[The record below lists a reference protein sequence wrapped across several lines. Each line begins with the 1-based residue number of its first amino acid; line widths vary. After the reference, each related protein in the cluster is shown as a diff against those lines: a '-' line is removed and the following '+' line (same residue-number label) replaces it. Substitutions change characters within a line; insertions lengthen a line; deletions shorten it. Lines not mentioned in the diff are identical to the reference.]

1 MRTKKKHIVLII
13 LLLTW
18 LIPNAYAQEFE
29 KNKNVPILLNP
40 KDSTKVVTNIPT
52 DTIKKPTAKVD
63 SLPKKKP
70 MLEGI
75 VYRQAKDYEKLD
87 QKKKELTLYNE
98 AEIKYLDF
106 EIKAGKIIFNYE
118 KNEIYAGRIK
128 DSLGKLTQSPVFT
141 QGQQIV
147 EPDSIR
153 YNTKTQK
160 AIVWNSKTSQGE
172 FRIKAEMTKKEN
184 DSVYFMENVIFTTAK
199 DIEDPEYY
207 FKTRKVKFVPNKKV
221 VTGVTNMVIADVP
234 TPIGLPFAFF
244 PMAENAESGF
254 IIPTMGDTRQQGYY
268 MQNGGY
274 YFAISDRLDLTLL
287 GDYYTNGSYALR
299 AESNYA
305 KRYKYNGRFNARF
318 ENNIFSELGL
328 PDYQRN
334 SNYNIQW
341 SHTQDPKSNPNSRFS
356 ASVNMGSSQY
366 FRQTNNTYNV
376 GASLNNQMN
385 SSISYSK
392 TFQSVPQV
400 NMSLTATHSQST
412 NTGDINMTLPTLQ
425 ASVDRIF
432 PFASES
438 GPKKGL
444 IKNLNLSYNI
454 RGENRART
462 KEEYFFKK
470 EMFDSLNTG
479 FQHSIPLS
487 TNFKLFKHFSVTAGG
502 NYNEVW
508 YFNTIKKEYN
518 VDKGKVVDTRVNGFD
533 SFRTYNLSASIGTTV
548 YGTFNFDKNA
558 KLQAIRHVMRPNVS
572 YSYTPSF
579 DRYFDTYA
587 IDASGRTFEEY
598 TRFQGGLF
606 GAPGQNYSNIM
617 SFGLSNSFEAKMRD
631 DKSETG
637 DPKKVMLL
645 NSFNLS
651 SSYNIS
657 ADSLKLAPLRLSA
670 GTAIFNNKMQV
681 NFGATLDPY
690 AIDNSGR
697 RIDRFNIDNGG
708 SLLRMTSANLTL
720 NWSLNSQDAVFGGT
734 DSSNKNNVQ
743 NGGRADDLF
752 GQSGR
757 LGENR
762 DQEEEEEEEEEEKPF
777 TGFYNAKL
785 PWDLTFAYSLTY
797 SNNNRN
803 SDITNNSVM
812 VSGNIDISP
821 KWKVGISTGYD
832 FVNKG
837 VTFTQLRF
845 ERDLMSW
852 RMDFNWVPIGDY
864 TSWGFF
870 IGIKSSMLSDIKWEK
885 RNSPDKRYRD

>member
-52 DTIKKPTAKVD
+52 DTIKKPSTTVD

-75 VYRQAKDYEKLD
+75 VYRKATDYEKLD
-87 QKKKELTLYNE
+87 QKRKELTLYNE

-106 EIKAGKIIFNYE
+106 EIKAGKIVFNYE

-128 DSLGKLTQSPVFT
+128 DSLGNLVQKPVFT

-199 DIEDPEYY
+199 DIDDPEYY

-244 PMAENAESGF
+244 PMTENAESGF
-254 IIPTMGDTRQQGYY
+254 IIPTMGDSRQQGYY

-425 ASVDRIF
+425 ASVDRVF
-432 PFASES
+432 PFASDD

-444 IKNLNLSYNI
+444 IKNLNLSYNL

-462 KEEYFFKK
+462 KEEYFFKQ

-579 DRYFDTYA
+579 DKYFDTYA

-617 SFGLSNSFEAKMRD
+617 SFGLSNSFEAKVRD
-631 DKSETG
+631 DESETG

-681 NFGATLDPY
+681 NLGATLDPY
-690 AIDNSGR
+690 AIDNAGR

-708 SLLRMTSANLTL
+708 SLLRMTSANLTV
-720 NWSLNSQDAVFGGT
+720 NWSLNSQDPVFGGN
-734 DSSNKNNVQ
+734 DNSNKNNVQ

-762 DQEEEEEEEEEEKPF
+762 DSEEEEEVEKPF

>member
-1 MRTKKKHIVLII
+1 MLIQYS
-13 LLLTW
+13 
-18 LIPNAYAQEFE
+18 YAQEFRTQSNSLSIE
-29 KNKNVPILLNP
+29 RQ
-40 KDSTKVVTNIPT
+40 T
-52 DTIKKPTAKVD
+52 DTVNIKNDTLSIPQVVKPKTKD

-70 MLEGI
+70 FLEGI
-75 VYRQAKDYEKLD
+75 VYRSAKDYEKLD
-87 QKKKELTLYNE
+87 QKNKELTLYNE

-106 EIKAGKIIFNYE
+106 EISAGKIVFNYE

-128 DSLGKLTQSPVFT
+128 DSVGKLVQKPIFK
-141 QGQQIV
+141 QGEQIV

-160 AIVWNSKTSQGE
+160 AMVWNSRTSQGE
-172 FRIKAEMTKKEN
+172 FRIKADITKKEN
-184 DSVYFMENVIFTTAK
+184 DSVYFMKDVIFTTAK
-199 DIEDPEYY
+199 DIENPEYY
-207 FKTRKVKFVPNKKV
+207 FKTRKVKFVPKKKV
-221 VTGVTNMVIADVP
+221 VTGMTNMVIADVP

-244 PMAENAESGF
+244 PMTENAESGF
-254 IIPTMGDTRQQGYY
+254 IIPTFGDTNLQGYY
-268 MQNGGY
+268 LQNGGY
-274 YFAISDRLDLTLL
+274 YFAISDKVDLTLL

-299 AESNYA
+299 GETSYA
-305 KRYKYNGRFNARF
+305 KRYKYNGRFVARY
-318 ENNIFSELGL
+318 ENNIFGERGL
-328 PDYQRN
+328 PDYQRA

-341 SHTQDPKSNPNSRFS
+341 SHSQDPKANPGSRFS

-366 FRQTNNTYNV
+366 FRQTNNSYNV

-392 TFQSVPQV
+392 SFETVPQV
-400 NMSLTATHSQST
+400 NLSLAATHSQST

-425 ASVDRIF
+425 VSVDRIF
-432 PFASES
+432 PFANGD

-444 IKNLNLSYNI
+444 IKNLNLSYNV
-454 RGENRART
+454 RGENRVRT
-462 KEEYFFKK
+462 KEEYFFKQA
-470 EMFDSLNTG
+470 MFDSINSG

-487 TNFKLFKHFSVTAGG
+487 TNFKILKYLSVTAGG

-508 YFNTIKKEYN
+508 YFNTIKKEY
-518 VDKGKVVDTRVNGFD
+518 DPEKGRVIDNRVNGFD
-533 SFRTYNLSASIGTTV
+533 SFRTYNLNASIGTTV
-548 YGTFNFDKNA
+548 YGTFNFGKDA
-558 KLQAIRHVMRPNVS
+558 KLQAIRHVMRPNMN

-598 TRFQGGLF
+598 TRFQGGIF
-606 GAPGQNYSNIM
+606 GAPGQHYSNIV
-617 SFGLSNSFEAKMRD
+617 SFGVGNSFEAKVRD
-631 DKSETG
+631 DESETG

-645 NSFNLS
+645 NTLNLS

-657 ADSLKLAPLRLSA
+657 ADSLKLAPLRVSA
-670 GTAIFNNKMQV
+670 GTGLFQDKMQI

-697 RIDRFNIDNGG
+697 RIDKFNIDNGG
-708 SLLRMTSANLTL
+708 SLLRMTSANVTI
-720 NWSLNSQDAVFGGT
+720 NWSLNSEEPFFGTGQNQ
-734 DSSNKNNVQ
+734 SKQNVQ
-743 NGGRADDLF
+743 NGGRGDDLF
-752 GQSGR
+752 GRSTDLSDGR
-757 LGENR
+757 NSMF
-762 DQEEEEEEEEEEKPF
+762 DEEEERPF
-777 TGFYNAKL
+777 TGFYSAKL

-797 SNNNRN
+797 SNTNRN
-803 SDITNNSVM
+803 SQITNNSVM

-821 KWKVGISTGYD
+821 KWKVGFSSGYD
-832 FVNKG
+832 FVQKG

-845 ERDLMSW
+845 ERDLLSW

-885 RNSPDKRYRD
+885 RSTPDKRYRN